1 MQNALPPIQL
11 RESDATLLMQ
21 AIHQAVARGRFIR
34 GCENTISTLLHEV
47 ERATIVPSD
56 AADRPVATL
65 GSEVVCEDCATG
77 TEFSCRLVAPDKAS
91 GSAGQVS
98 ILTPLGAALV
108 GRAAGETI
116 THGGPGGMQ
125 DIRIVSVRNTA

>member
-21 AIHQAVARGRFIR
+21 AIHQAVVGGRFIR
-34 GCENTISTLLHEV
+34 GCENTISALLHEV

-56 AADRPVATL
+56 TAGRPVATL
-65 GSEVVCEDCATG
+65 GSEVVCENCATG
-77 TEFSCRLVAPDKAS
+77 VEFSCRLVVPDKAS
-91 GSAGQVS
+91 GPAGQIS

-108 GRAAGETI
+108 GRAPGETI
-116 THGGPGGMQ
+116 THGGPRGVQ
-125 DIRIVSVRNTA
+125 EVRIVSIRNTA

>member
-21 AIHQAVARGRFIR
+21 AIHQALVGGRFIR
-34 GCENTISTLLHEV
+34 GCENTISSLLHEV

-56 AADRPVATL
+56 AAGWPVATL

-91 GSAGQVS
+91 GSAGHLS
-98 ILTPLGAALV
+98 ILTPLGAALG
-108 GRAAGETI
+108 GRGQGETI
-116 THGGPGGMQ
+116 AHGGPGGVQ
-125 DIRIVSVRNTA
+125 EVRIVSVTNTA